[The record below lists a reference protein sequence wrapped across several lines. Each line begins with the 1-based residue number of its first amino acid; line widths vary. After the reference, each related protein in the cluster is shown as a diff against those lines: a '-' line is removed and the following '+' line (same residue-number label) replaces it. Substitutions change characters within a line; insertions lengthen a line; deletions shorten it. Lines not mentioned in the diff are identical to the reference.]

1 MKQSPPSIVSNMQ
14 IQHAK
19 PKAFREPQWT
29 RDVTTPLA
37 AIAQERRN
45 TVLAFLQ
52 HMKACGA
59 GMRRLESCALA
70 IRTIEILNRDYM
82 GITRK
87 DLERWVVYLESEYKP
102 STVNLFKITI
112 KQFFKWLYI
121 DDDDSKEYPAVVKW
135 IKVGKIKANYGKQVL
150 SKQQVLA
157 MMECTDNP
165 RDRAIIHVLYESGCR
180 ASELLGMNMRD
191 INFDQYGAV
200 ARVSGKTGDRRVRL
214 IESIPDL
221 RLYLDHHPNKNGPE
235 GALWTDNR
243 RPYEVLKKIALQHLI
258 YRIAE
263 HAGLPKGISP
273 HSFRHARA
281 THLASDLTEA
291 QMKVLFGWT
300 GESDMPARYV
310 HLSGKDVDDA
320 LLRINGIKIETQ
332 DKALS
337 PTAPKPCPRCHTQN
351 GPAAKFC
358 MACSSPLDTKTV
370 LEIEQR
376 TTKAEEITA
385 KVIESIIQKA
395 PDLVAAVL
403 REQGLVSD
411 IQKVASVYKSV

>member
-1 MKQSPPSIVSNMQ
+1 MRQSPPNNSNLQ
-14 IQHAK
+14 IQQRQS
-19 PKAFREPQWT
+19 KAFREPQWT
-29 RDVTTPLA
+29 RDVETPLA

-70 IRTIEILNRDYM
+70 IRSLEILNRDYM
-82 GITRK
+82 SITRK

-112 KQFFKWLYI
+112 KQFFKWQYI
-121 DDDDSKEYPAVVKW
+121 DDDDSKEYPVVVKW

-157 MMECTDNP
+157 MMECTDNL

-180 ASELLGMNMRD
+180 ASELLGMTMKD
-191 INFDQYGAV
+191 VSFDQYGAV
-200 ARVSGKTGDRRVRL
+200 VRVNGKTGDRRVRL
-214 IESIPDL
+214 IQSIPDL
-221 RLYLDHHPNKNGPE
+221 RLYLDMHPNRGNSE
-235 GALWTDNR
+235 GAIWVNNR
-243 RPYEVLKKIALQHLI
+243 RPYEVLKRISLEALI

-263 HAGLPKGISP
+263 RAGLPNGISP

-300 GESDMPARYV
+300 GDSDMPARYV
-310 HLSGKDVDDA
+310 HLSGKDVDSA
-320 LLRINGIKIETQ
+320 LLRINGIVQQETP
-332 DKALS
+332 ATAS
-337 PTAPKPCPRCHTQN
+337 PIAPKPCPRCQTQN
-351 GPAAKFC
+351 SPAAKFC
-358 MACSSPLDTKTV
+358 MTCSSPLDTKTV

-385 KVIESIIQKA
+385 KVIESLIQKA

-403 REQGLVSD
+403 REQGLAGE
-411 IQKVASVYKSV
+411 IQKVATVDKDI